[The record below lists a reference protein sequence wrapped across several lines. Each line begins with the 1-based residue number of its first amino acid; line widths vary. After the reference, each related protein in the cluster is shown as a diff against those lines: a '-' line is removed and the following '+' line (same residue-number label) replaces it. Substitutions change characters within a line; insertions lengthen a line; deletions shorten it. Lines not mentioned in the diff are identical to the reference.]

1 MYLGTTLIPTK
12 ETTRKYVPRDLY
24 FPSVAIQ
31 LGWPTLPIIDWP
43 NIHPSS
49 PEYAFLK
56 EIGVREVPTL
66 HKLVERI
73 IKEHSA
79 GKQKSSTG
87 ERYKIPLGLIFF
99 AEKFERHYYD
109 ERRTITDRGYSFLP
123 SNVPGKTSADDVI
136 LLAPNEVFRSV
147 NPLCPSLLP
156 DVLAL
161 FRKHSI
167 HSSLD
172 IDDHPTLSKAFSSLL
187 EKKTTLLTKQTAS
200 TIFAYLHRLKGLDQQ
215 FVQKVAEHNFIPL
228 QGLVIF
234 LTRT

>member
-1 MYLGTTLIPTK
+1 
-12 ETTRKYVPRDLY
+12 VPRDLY

-31 LGWPTLPIIDWP
+31 LEWPTLPIIDWL

-73 IKEHSA
+73 IEEHNT

-87 ERYKIPLGLIFF
+87 EKYKISLGLIFF
-99 AEKFERHYYD
+99 AEKFERHYHS
-109 ERRTITDRGYSFLP
+109 EWRTSTVRGYNFLP

-136 LLAPNEVFRSV
+136 LLPPNEVFRSV

-156 DVLAL
+156 DVLNL
-161 FRKHSI
+161 F
-167 HSSLD
+167 
-172 IDDHPTLSKAFSSLL
+172 
-187 EKKTTLLTKQTAS
+187 
-200 TIFAYLHRLKGLDQQ
+200 
-215 FVQKVAEHNFIPL
+215 
-228 QGLVIF
+228 
-234 LTRT
+234 